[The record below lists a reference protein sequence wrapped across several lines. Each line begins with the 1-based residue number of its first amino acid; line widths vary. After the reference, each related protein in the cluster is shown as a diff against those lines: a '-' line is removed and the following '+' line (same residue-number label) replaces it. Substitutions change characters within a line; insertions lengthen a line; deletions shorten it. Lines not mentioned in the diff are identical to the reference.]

1 MPEAD
6 EDAQQPTPHTAPI
19 LSPSLPADG
28 RSWSALQAE
37 LATLRDDDV
46 DWRAG
51 RAAVYVFDAGKDVRT
66 VAAEAYQQ
74 FISENGLGPAAF
86 PSLARMEANVVQMTA
101 SLLQAPEGSTGSMSS
116 GGTESIF
123 LAVKACRDWARVHR
137 PQASRKGPPQIVA
150 PRTAHPA
157 FDKAAGYLGLEVVRV
172 PVTDAFTA
180 DVSAMEAAL
189 SERTIL
195 LVGSA
200 PCFPFGLIDPI
211 EQLNAVALA
220 HDLWLHVDACV
231 GGYFA
236 PFARMNGVELP
247 AFDFALPAVQS
258 MSADTHKYGYAA
270 KGASTV
276 IYREPE
282 RFAFQGFHF
291 EDWPCRAMATP
302 TFAGTRPGGAIAAAW
317 AVMSYLGMSGYRERA
332 RTVVALR
339 ERVEEALAELGLN
352 IHGRPQLGLIAFGA
366 EDFPILGL
374 GDWLR
379 ERGWVSSRTQGPDGI
394 HLMLSPGHAAS
405 IELYIDDLRE
415 GVGKARS
422 GTLGIGVPSE
432 VRYA

>member
-1 MPEAD
+1 MSDNTRQSPA
-6 EDAQQPTPHTAPI
+6 A
-19 LSPSLPADG
+19 SPSVSPQLTCQLPAQG
-28 RSWSALQAE
+28 RTWDTLQAE
-37 LATLRDDDV
+37 LASLRDHDV

-51 RAAVYVFDAGKDVRT
+51 RAAVYVFDAGEDVRA
-66 VAAEAYQQ
+66 VAADAYQQ

-137 PQASRKGPPQIVA
+137 PDAGRTGAPQIVA

-157 FDKAAGYLGLEVVRV
+157 FDKAADYLGLEVVRV
-172 PVTDAFTA
+172 PVTDALTA
-180 DVSAMEAAL
+180 DPQAMAAAL
-189 SERTIL
+189 NERTIL

-211 EQLNAVALA
+211 DQLSELAVSR
-220 HDLWLHVDACV
+220 DVWLHVDACV

-236 PFARMNGVELP
+236 PFARMNGEPLP
-247 AFDFALPAVQS
+247 AFDFALPGVQS

-282 RFAFQGFHF
+282 RFAYQAFHF
-291 EDWPCRAMATP
+291 DNWPCRAMTTP

-317 AVMSYLGMSGYRERA
+317 AVMSYLGMSGYCERA
-332 RTVVALR
+332 ATVVGLR
-339 ERVEEALAELGLN
+339 ERVEEGVKALGLRV
-352 IHGRPQLGLIAFGA
+352 HGKPQLGLISFGA
-366 EDFPILGL
+366 DDFPILAL

-394 HLMLSPGHAAS
+394 HLMLSPGHAAAMDHYF
-405 IELYIDDLRE
+405 EDLRE
-415 GVGKARS
+415 GVERARA
-422 GTLGIGVPSE
+422 GTLGIEAPSE